1 MGIIHIREIF
11 MLFDDGNGKVGL
23 GDAILRLINVRYQ
36 RMRGIGSSNSQNEE
50 ETSII
55 IEALNQYELH
65 ISFVCEI
72 PDLDGDTTQ
81 NTTIDI
87 IKKSAETKVKKG
99 VSCCRIQPKKLTE
112 EEINA
117 EKKQLELDLGNVP
130 QVQFSKKKKRGSSRR
145 KK

>member
-1 MGIIHIREIF
+1 
-11 MLFDDGNGKVGL
+11 MLVDDGDGKVGL

-36 RMRGIGSSNSQNEE
+36 RMRGIGSPNEQNEE

-55 IEALNQYELH
+55 IDALNQYELH

-72 PDLDGDTTQ
+72 PDLDGDTVQ

-87 IKKSAETKVKKG
+87 IKKSAETKVKRG
-99 VSCCRIQPKKLTE
+99 VSCCRIQPKKLTDQ
-112 EEINA
+112 EISE
-117 EKKQLELDLGNVP
+117 EKKQLELDLGNIP
-130 QVQFSKKKKRGSSRR
+130 QVQFATKKKKRGSSRR

>member
-1 MGIIHIREIF
+1 
-11 MLFDDGNGKVGL
+11 MLFDDGNSKVGL

-36 RMRGIGSSNSQNEE
+36 RMRGIGSSNDQNEE

-55 IEALNQYELH
+55 IDALNQYELH

-72 PDLDGDTTQ
+72 PEFDGADEVKS
-81 NTTIDI
+81 TTIDI

-99 VSCCRIQPKKLTE
+99 VSCCRIQPKKLSE
-112 EEINA
+112 EEISA
-117 EKKQLELDLGNVP
+117 EKEQLEFDLGNLS
-130 QVQFSKKKKRGSSRR
+130 QVKFNQKKKKRSSRR

>member
-1 MGIIHIREIF
+1 
-11 MLFDDGNGKVGL
+11 MLFDDGNSKVGL

-36 RMRGIGSSNSQNEE
+36 RMRGIGSPNEQNEE

-55 IEALNQYELH
+55 IDALNQYELH

-72 PDLDGDTTQ
+72 PEFDGADEVKS
-81 NTTIDI
+81 TTIDI

-99 VSCCRIQPKKLTE
+99 VSCCRIQPKKLSE
-112 EEINA
+112 EEISA
-117 EKKQLELDLGNVP
+117 EKEQLELDLGNLS
-130 QVQFSKKKKRGSSRR
+130 QVKFNQKKKKRSSRR